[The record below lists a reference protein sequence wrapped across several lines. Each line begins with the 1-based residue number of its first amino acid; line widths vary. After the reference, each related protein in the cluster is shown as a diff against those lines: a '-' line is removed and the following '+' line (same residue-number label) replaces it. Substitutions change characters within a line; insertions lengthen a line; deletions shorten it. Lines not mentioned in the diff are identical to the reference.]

1 MQQILQSNYSYLIS
15 CFFALNT
22 NQCLFIKQQIK
33 VFTYQNM
40 LQEERQILI
49 TVKMYL
55 NGNENSMFAVEDG
68 KLAGY
73 INYECCRL
81 SIILR
86 FPFNKIICL
95 TKYR

>member
-1 MQQILQSNYSYLIS
+1 
-15 CFFALNT
+15 
-22 NQCLFIKQQIK
+22 
-33 VFTYQNM
+33 M

-73 INYECCRL
+73 INYKYL
-81 SIILR
+81 KY
-86 FPFNKIICL
+86 NKIICL